1 MMPTCSGINEEAKW
15 KASIEIPITDCERLG
30 FYTKNRKRTVRITFL
45 FMKHKLWLLNQKH
58 LLSPGI
64 YIEESYPS
72 MIQKRCMTL

>member
-1 MMPTCSGINEEAKW
+1 MMPTCSGINDEAKW
-15 KASIEIPITDCERLG
+15 KTSIEMPITDCERLG
-30 FYTKNRKRTVRITFL
+30 NYTKNRKRPVRITFL

-64 YIEESYPS
+64 YVEESYPS